1 MSLRLNLQRATSIT
15 SGIISNLLRPTLA
28 SGSSIVAPDTVRFYA
43 KKKDG
48 TAKVSSKQMV
58 AQRERQVAA
67 LQIKRR
73 EQKRIALRRLEA
85 RRALDTPLKMD
96 VSDALRYLRA
106 AEVGYPSQM
115 TTITMTVSVVAER
128 GTPPINGS
136 VRLPKGLN
144 MDQRIAVFTLN
155 PETAQAALEAGAAVA
170 GGEELI
176 EAVQNGQ
183 INFNKAL
190 ATPDIVAKLNTVA
203 RTLGPKGL
211 MPATRRGTV
220 SANIVELVSNSLG
233 RQDYRQRS
241 VPSLSIPVA
250 RVDFSDADVIKN
262 LIAAIDSIREASGRV
277 VTKKPVIL
285 GQTTLTSTHG
295 PGIVID
301 V

>member
-1 MSLRLNLQRATSIT
+1 MSLRLNLQRAHTAT
-15 SGIISNLLRPTLA
+15 SGLVTNFVRPVLA
-28 SGSSIVAPDTVRFYA
+28 MSSAAAPLGTRFYA

-48 TAKVSSKQMV
+48 TAKVSSKQMA
-58 AQRERQVAA
+58 AQRERQAAA
-67 LQIKRR
+67 LQLKRR
-73 EQKRIALRRLEA
+73 EQKKMALRRLEA

-96 VSDALRYLRA
+96 ISTALRYLRA
-106 AEVGYPSQM
+106 AEVGYPSKM

-128 GTPPINGS
+128 GTPPLNGS
-136 VRLPKGLN
+136 VRLPKGLD

-155 PETAQAALEAGAAVA
+155 PETAEAALKAGAAVA

-183 INFNKAL
+183 IDFNKAL

-203 RTLGPKGL
+203 RILGPKGL

-233 RQDYRQRS
+233 RQDFRQRS
-241 VPSLSIPVA
+241 VPSVSIPVGRA
-250 RVDFSDADVIKN
+250 NFSDADVIKN
-262 LIAAIDSIREASGRV
+262 LIAAIDSVREASGRV

-285 GQTTLTSTHG
+285 GQTTISSSHG